1 MPTTQ
6 GNVIVLCDLIADLS
20 LRITG
25 FPVVAQDL
33 QEVTYLELGPGGAC
47 NAAILASRLGLPV
60 LALGEV
66 GRDEF
71 GRTVVDGLLRE
82 GVQVDQI
89 ARNPAGR
96 TPVAG
101 VLVDPA
107 SEPAYLGYA
116 GVLQLRALPDAWQ
129 RPIRAAAALYADGW
143 AEHEGVA
150 NIVLQAFEIAH
161 AAGVPVFFDPGPGN
175 PRLPDDN
182 AWHREAAALATVVLV
197 NEAEAEKLTG
207 VANPEAAARAIAS
220 LAATGDRIAVVK
232 RGPHGAVLAR
242 GDTVEVA
249 LAYPADVR
257 DATGAGDSVAAAII
271 YGYLRGLPLP
281 ALGRLANATGA
292 AKVQKLGTGHNLP
305 TPDEIRAMLAQN
317 DEDVA
322 FLLPEPLR

>member
-1 MPTTQ
+1 MPTTPR

-20 LRITG
+20 LRISG

-47 NAAILASRLGLPV
+47 NAAILVSRLGLPV

-71 GRTVVDGLLRE
+71 GRVVIDGLLRE
-82 GVQVDQI
+82 GIQVDQI
-89 ARNPAGR
+89 VRNPAGR

-116 GVLQLRALPDAWQ
+116 GALQIRSLPDAWR

-150 NIVLQAFEIAH
+150 NIVLEALQIAR
-161 AAGVPVFFDPGPGN
+161 AAGVPIFFDPGPGN

-197 NEAEAEKLTG
+197 NEAEAARLTG
-207 VANPEAAARAIAS
+207 MTDPEAAARALAS
-220 LAATGDRIAVVK
+220 LSATGDRIAVVK
-232 RGPHGAVLAR
+232 RGPDGAVLAK
-242 GDTVEVA
+242 GDAVEVA
-249 LAYPADVR
+249 PAYPVECVMRPARVTAWRLPSSTAICGGCRCPRWASWRTRRARRRCRSWAPDTTCPPPARFAQCWRRMVR
-257 DATGAGDSVAAAII
+257 
-271 YGYLRGLPLP
+271 
-281 ALGRLANATGA
+281 
-292 AKVQKLGTGHNLP
+292 
-305 TPDEIRAMLAQN
+305 M
-317 DEDVA
+317 
-322 FLLPEPLR
+322 